1 MKDSADIPPPRSMAS
16 EEPYHPPTP
25 KSDRKGLDPMS
36 LSAVG
41 SPKVLSPS
49 PKKGRSAQQLEE
61 LANAD
66 VRSRNGIPMTNGYGV
81 QEDLDDGGSNIQE
94 GRQSDLGQL
103 LPVVRLVRPSQPLLN
118 KPTIART
125 RS

>member
-1 MKDSADIPPPRSMAS
+1 MLS
-16 EEPYHPPTP
+16 EDHYRPPTP
-25 KSDRKGLDPMS
+25 KSDRKGLDPIS

-66 VRSRNGIPMTNGYGV
+66 VRSRNGIPMTNGHDV
-81 QEDLDDGGSNIQE
+81 QEDLEDGGSNVQE
-94 GRQSDLGQL
+94 GRRSDLGEL
-103 LPVVRLVRPSQPLLN
+103 VLPVVRLMR
-118 KPTIART
+118 TIKNCT
-125 RS
+125 E